1 MLITE
6 KRRIGLLP
14 EMATAYK
21 QQHYFEEGICEVRAL
36 TATPLDKELFL
47 KLKEKMSAVTGK
59 KVVLETRVDPS
70 ILGGIVVK
78 VDNKQID
85 TSVRTRLQEL
95 AQQLTQFI
103 A

>member
-1 MLITE
+1 
-6 KRRIGLLP
+6 
-14 EMATAYK
+14 
-21 QQHYFEEGICEVRAL
+21 
-36 TATPLDKELFL
+36 
-47 KLKEKMSAVTGK
+47 MSAVTGK

>member
-1 MLITE
+1 MDLSVTLRGQ
-6 KRRIGLLP
+6 RRDLNLKNP
-14 EMATAYK
+14 
-21 QQHYFEEGICEVRAL
+21 VL
-36 TATPLDKELFL
+36 TASGTFGSGLEYTPFGNLGD
-47 KLKEKMSAVTGK
+47 
-59 KVVLETRVDPS
+59 
-70 ILGGIVVK
+70 LGGIVVK